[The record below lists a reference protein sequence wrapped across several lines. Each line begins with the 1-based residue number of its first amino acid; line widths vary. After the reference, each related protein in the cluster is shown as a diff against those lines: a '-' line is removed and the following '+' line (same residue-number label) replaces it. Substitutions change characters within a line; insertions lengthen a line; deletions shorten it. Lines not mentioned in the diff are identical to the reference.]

1 MYGYEFVTPANK
13 FINTMA
19 GVFHAHPRMTGVVFA
34 LHTAVWALI
43 AFAGLLV
50 GGALKSLALIVAVPS
65 FLFFTVLL
73 GSAWLD
79 ARFDMDE

>member
-1 MYGYEFVTPANK
+1 MYAYEFVTPANK

-43 AFAGLLV
+43 AFAGWWGVEVFGVDCGCAVVFVFHGAAVLGVV
-50 GGALKSLALIVAVPS
+50 GRA
-65 FLFFTVLL
+65 F
-73 GSAWLD
+73 
-79 ARFDMDE
+79 